1 MKLLAL
7 RDKVRGDSCLV
18 LLLVSRFFMCGP
30 EGRVLPDGKSSG
42 TYMFAGIGSIFV
54 YLCRIYVSQSVLRC
68 YNSAANPLERPT
80 NRLTVN
86 PSNHNNIIASIS

>member
-42 TYMFAGIGSIFV
+42 TYMFAGIGSIFAVSTYLNPYIVV
-54 YLCRIYVSQSVLRC
+54 YTSGV
-68 YNSAANPLERPT
+68 NPLESPQIA
-80 NRLTVN
+80 LTVN
-86 PSNHNNIIASIS
+86 PSKHKIIIIASIS